1 MGMNGSAEALF
12 LAGIFR
18 KTAQTH
24 LIILPDRDEA
34 GFLYNDLVNV
44 LGESEVLFLPS
55 SYKRDITR
63 GVIANPIDNA
73 AIIMRT
79 EVLNAFRHRQT
90 PFLVVTY
97 PSGLAEKVVSTENLA
112 ANTLH
117 LKKGEKI
124 NVDFLVDVLVEYDF
138 QRVDFVY
145 EAGQFAVRGGIVDVF
160 SFATDYPVRVDFF
173 GTEVDSIRT
182 FDAVSQLSIQ
192 SIEEFSII
200 PNLQLRQTDTP
211 LISLLQF
218 VPEHINIVAR
228 NLKFTLEY
236 FVSLF
241 VETDTQTDASFL
253 SKFSHGNDLKK
264 YLQKM
269 RVLEMGQM
277 NPSSSQE
284 NVFRLNTK
292 PQKVFNKNFELLIQ
306 DLTAKHSMGF
316 TNVIV
321 SDNNRQ
327 IERLNAIF
335 REKRIADEVYNFT
348 NVVLHNGFVDS
359 DIQLCCYTDHQIFE
373 RYHGYKLKPNN
384 SQEGRNALTMK
395 ELTTLQPG
403 DFVVHIDHG
412 VARFG
417 GLEKLEVNGKIQ
429 EAIKLVFQDND
440 TLFVNIHSLHRI
452 SKFKGKDAEPPRIHK
467 LGSAVWQKLKQS
479 TKSKVKDIARELI
492 ALYAQ
497 RHVQKGFAF
506 SKDTYLQHALESSF
520 LYEDTP
526 DQYKATLAV
535 KMDMESDIPMD
546 RLVCGDV
553 GFGKTEVA
561 IRAAFKAVTDGKQ
574 VAVLVPTTIL
584 AFQHHRTFSE
594 RLKQF
599 SLNIEYLSRNKKGT
613 QLKDTLAKLKSGK
626 IDIIIGTH
634 RLISKDVE
642 FKDLGLLVI
651 DEEQKFGVGVKEKLK
666 ALKLNVDT
674 LTLTA
679 TPIPR
684 TLQFSLM
691 GARDLSIINTPPPNR
706 YPIITELHTY
716 NTDIISE
723 AIKYELNRGGQ
734 VFFIHNRIANIY
746 DVEQNIRSAVPGAR
760 TVVAHGQMNGDQM
773 EDIILDFM
781 DEKYDVLVATSIIEN
796 GLDIP
801 NANTIIINDAH
812 HFGLS
817 DLHQLRGRV
826 GRSNKKAFCYLLAP
840 PQSVLSQDARKR
852 LQAIS
857 YFTELGSGF
866 QISLQDLDIRGAGNM
881 LGAEQSGF
889 IAEIGFET
897 YKRILD
903 EALLELREDEFNEAW
918 RNVHTHNNTDKVSVA
933 ENNKQLPEDFNFVS
947 DCVIDTDLEVLIPDD
962 YIENIAE
969 RLQVYRDLDSMTDE
983 AEIQQFEINL
993 KDRFG
998 KIPASVFELF
1008 QTVRLRKLAMKL
1020 AIEKIV
1026 LKKQKLIAHFTEKQ
1040 NSIFYDSP
1048 VFGKLIAYVQQNDKR
1063 CQLKDNAQ
1071 KLSLLVDKVHT
1082 VSDAYE
1088 QLMKISKM

>member
-1 MGMNGSAEALF
+1 MGMNGSSDALMI
-12 LAGIFR
+12 AGVFR
-18 KTAQTH
+18 KSGKSM
-24 LIILPDRDEA
+24 LIVLPERDEA
-34 GFLYNDLVNV
+34 GFLYNDLVNL
-44 LGESEVLFLPS
+44 LGENEVLFLPS

-63 GVIANPIDNA
+63 GIITNPTDNA
-73 AIIMRT
+73 SIIMRT
-79 EVLNAFRHRQT
+79 EVLNAFRHKST
-90 PFLVVTY
+90 PFIVVTY

-117 LKKGEKI
+117 LKRGEKI
-124 NVDFLVDVLVEYDF
+124 TVDFLVDVLTEYDF
-138 QRVDFVY
+138 QRVAFVY
-145 EAGQFAVRGGIVDVF
+145 EAGQYAVRGGIVDVF
-160 SFATDYPVRVDFF
+160 SFASDYPVRVDFF
-173 GTEVDSIRT
+173 GSEVESIRT
-182 FDAVSQLSIQ
+182 FDTVSQLSLQ
-192 SIEEFSII
+192 VVDEFSII
-200 PNLQLRQTDTP
+200 PNLQQRQSELN

-218 VPEHINIVAR
+218 IPPQIVILAR
-228 NLKFTLEY
+228 NLKFTVEY
-236 FVSLF
+236 FIGLF
-241 VETDTQTDASFL
+241 TETETQTSAEFL
-253 SKFSHGNDLKK
+253 SNFEHGELLREQLSHFK
-264 YLQKM
+264 
-269 RVLEMGQM
+269 VLEIGQS
-277 NPSSSQE
+277 NPSAATST
-284 NVFRLNTK
+284 VFRFNTK
-292 PQKVFNKNFELLIQ
+292 PQKVFNKNFELLLQ
-306 DLTAKHSMGF
+306 DLALKHQKGYK
-316 TNVIV
+316 NVIL

-335 REKRIADEVYNFT
+335 REKRISDEVYDFASL
-348 NVVLHNGFVDS
+348 VLHNGFIDE

-412 VARFG
+412 IARFG
-417 GLEKLEVNGKIQ
+417 GLEKIEVNGKIQ

-467 LGSAVWQKLKQS
+467 LGSGTWQKLKQS

-497 RHVQKGFAF
+497 RHIQKGFAF

-535 KMDMESDIPMD
+535 KLDMESDIPMD

-584 AFQHHRTFSE
+584 AFQHHRTFTE

-599 SLNIEYLSRNKKGT
+599 SLNIEYLSRNKKGAN
-613 QLKDTLAKLKSGK
+613 LKDTLSRLESGK
-626 IDIIIGTH
+626 MDIIIGTH
-634 RLISKDVE
+634 RIISKDVV
-642 FKDLGLLVI
+642 FKDLGLLIV

-706 YPIITELHTY
+706 YPIITELHTF
-716 NTDIISE
+716 NSDIISE

-734 VFFIHNRIANIY
+734 VFFIHNRIANIF
-746 DVEQNIRSAVPGAR
+746 DIEQQINKVVPGIK
-760 TVVAHGQMNGDQM
+760 TVVAHGQMNGNDM
-773 EDIILDFM
+773 EDVVMDFIN
-781 DEKYDVLVATSIIEN
+781 EKYDVLIATSIIEN

-840 PQSVLSQDARKR
+840 PPAVLTQDARKR

-918 RNVHTHNNTDKVSVA
+918 RNVHSHPESKETKPA
-933 ENNKQLPEDFNFVS
+933 EETQLPEDFHFVS

-969 RLQVYRDLDSMTDE
+969 RLQIYRELDSMSDE
-983 AEIQQFEINL
+983 AEIAQFEANL
-993 KDRFG
+993 TDRFG
-998 KIPASVFELF
+998 KLPKSVYELF
-1008 QTVRLRKLAMKL
+1008 NIVRLRRIALRL
-1020 AIEKIV
+1020 AIDKIV
-1026 LKKQKLIAHFTEKQ
+1026 LKRDKMIAYFTEKQ

-1048 VFGKLIAYVQQNDKR
+1048 TFGKVIGYVQQNPKR
-1063 CQLKDNAQ
+1063 CQMKD
-1071 KLSLLVDKVHT
+1071 LSSRLTLTIDKITSVKQ
-1082 VSDAYE
+1082 AYE
-1088 QLMKISKM
+1088 QLEKISKI